1 MCPGAFDQRGNPDR
15 FIGSNNKLP
24 LNSRDDVLTFQTE
37 ELDMDMEV
45 TGPIKVKLWISS
57 SAKDTDFTVK
67 LIDLFPSTEEYID
80 GLAINITDSIMRTR
94 FRNRW
99 AKEQLMET
107 GTPYLIEFH
116 LFQTTNIFKA
126 GHRIRIDVS
135 SSNWP
140 RFDVNNNTGGKI
152 GVDKSYISAEQTV
165 YHNQIMPSS
174 IVLPIQPSRH
184 LLLPDPSM
192 GHIGSPTG
200 I

>member
-94 FRNRW
+94 FRNGW
-99 AKEQLMET
+99 AKEELMET
-107 GTPYLIEFH
+107 GTPYLSEFD
-116 LFQTTNIFKA
+116 LIPTSNIF
-126 GHRIRIDVS
+126 
-135 SSNWP
+135 
-140 RFDVNNNTGGKI
+140 
-152 GVDKSYISAEQTV
+152 
-165 YHNQIMPSS
+165 
-174 IVLPIQPSRH
+174 
-184 LLLPDPSM
+184 
-192 GHIGSPTG
+192 
-200 I
+200 